1 MSYERFQVEVIE
13 LGSRGVPLTVA
24 NVVAHLRTPP
34 DRVQRGLDRMAREGL
49 LELEVDEAEGV
60 VVYRVRGLS
69 TVKPAPLVRLREVRP
84 LRALRSTP
92 VTFTRRSATPAAQ
105 KSVTLGVLLGALVP
119 GIGLAYAAPMRVV
132 LAASLIVLVFGKLFG
147 ASMIFGP
154 LFWVFAIGASALF
167 GGLYA
172 VRYNQE
178 GHRARLLA

>member
-1 MSYERFQVEVIE
+1 VSYENFQVEVIE

-34 DRVQRGLDRMAREGL
+34 ERVQRGLDRMAREGL
-49 LELEVDEAEGV
+49 LDLEVDENEGF

-69 TVKPAPLVRLREVRP
+69 TSAPLVRRREAR
-84 LRALRSTP
+84 LARAQRSTP
-92 VTFTRRSATPAAQ
+92 LTYTRPRDAPHGH
-105 KSVTLGVLLGALVP
+105 KSVTLAVVLGALVP
-119 GIGLAYAAPMRVV
+119 GIGLAYAAPIRVV
-132 LAASLIVLVFGKLFG
+132 LPASLLVLVFGKILGGSLLF
-147 ASMIFGP
+147 AP
-154 LFWVFAIGASALF
+154 LFWVLAIGISALF